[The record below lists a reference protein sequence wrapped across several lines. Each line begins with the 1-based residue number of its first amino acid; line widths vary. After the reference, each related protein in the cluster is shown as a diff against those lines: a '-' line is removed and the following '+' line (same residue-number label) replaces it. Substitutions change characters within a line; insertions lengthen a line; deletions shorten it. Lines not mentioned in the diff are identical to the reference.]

1 MRATF
6 GQRVKNAVRALRG
19 GEKYAE
25 IVTWLE
31 SNQGRGKYFKE
42 LRTVKDAI
50 SRNPYVRRA
59 YEIYIS
65 TISSL
70 PLQLVDK
77 DGEELEDTLFHK
89 VLMTPNK
96 FQTWPQFIADTVKWL
111 VSTGRYAIPYIP
123 DGSGKPVMLYHLDAS
138 KLSPRVSKDPLN
150 PIAGFTYGGAQ
161 IPAENI
167 IYDYWS
173 TPNTGYAG
181 ESPIESALEQVATTV
196 AIARVIRNLA
206 ENNQRPG
213 VILSPKER
221 LGDKELK
228 ALQKDFDRGSAA
240 DRAGKSMIL
249 PLDVS
254 LLQAIISPHEAQ
266 LNETNEAIINGISVG
281 TGIPRILLEPGGATF
296 ENQKEV
302 YKILY
307 KLTIIPML
315 VKIQTAYTDGI
326 ARKFN
331 PTWRLQFDLS
341 GVWAL
346 KPDYK
351 EMSDA
356 IPNLLKVL
364 SYDETRMLLPGN
376 LEPLLEGGENVMGAA
391 MEEAKGIAPPVKS
404 KQTKSKRERESQ
416 EVGMSNT
423 WDKVR
428 AALRVM
434 TPEEERPYPN
444 EHACRLKDP
453 KQYDSF
459 RRKKRKAENG
469 KEYSIIF
476 GIKGTG
482 ANKKSEEQAYRYDK
496 DVWSASEAGSH
507 CKKHDGKFEP
517 AAPKKKSI
525 KFLDSPLEPQRQP
538 AGGFTATQRELYWRT
553 KKIELTQYRRLF
565 EKALAKLYRQQAKRV
580 NEYLEDFDDNLSGLP
595 DVEDWFTWK
604 DEEKKFRDMAHPK
617 LLGIFADAASR
628 IHDGFKATAA
638 HKNRI
643 GEYSDKFAEL
653 VNATTV
659 KQLTEALDSA
669 KTGRSLRQ
677 DGDDEEPEEK
687 LPPKAAL
694 LIGVLAVYK
703 RAEGMRAKAGA
714 WRETHNAQGYGIVE
728 GIKEEGGEKKQWVC
742 AFNNSRPEHEEADGQ
757 KVGIDEPFVVMGEA
771 VMWPGEGSIENSA
784 NCQCTI
790 MVAKE

>member
-1 MRATF
+1 MRASL
-6 GQRVKNAVRALRG
+6 GQRVKNAMQALFPTRG
-19 GEKYAE
+19 GGKYADA
-25 IVTWLE
+25 IAWME
-31 SNQGRGKYFKE
+31 SGQGRNKYFKE

-77 DGEELEDTLFHK
+77 DGEVLEDTLFHK
-89 VLMTPNK
+89 VLVKPNK

-111 VSTGRYAIPYIP
+111 ISTGRYAIPYIP

-138 KLSPRVSKDPLN
+138 KLSPRISKDPLN
-150 PIAGFTYGGAQ
+150 PIAGFTYAGAQ
-161 IPAENI
+161 LSAENI

-213 VILSPKER
+213 VILAPKER
-221 LGDKELK
+221 LDDKELK
-228 ALQKDFDRGSAA
+228 KLQKEYNRGSAA

-249 PLDVS
+249 PLDVT

-364 SYDETRMLLPGN
+364 SYDEARMLLPGN

-391 MEEAKGIAPPVKS
+391 MEEVKGIAPPVKS
-404 KQTKSKRERESQ
+404 KQSKSKREVQ
-416 EVGMSNT
+416 EVKMSNT
-423 WDKVR
+423 WDRVR
-428 AALRVM
+428 EALRIM
-434 TPEEERPYPN
+434 ASPEKRP
-444 EHACRLKDP
+444 
-453 KQYDSF
+453 
-459 RRKKRKAENG
+459 
-469 KEYSIIF
+469 
-476 GIKGTG
+476 
-482 ANKKSEEQAYRYDK
+482 
-496 DVWSASEAGSH
+496 
-507 CKKHDGKFEP
+507 
-517 AAPKKKSI
+517 APKKSI
-525 KFLDSPLEPQRQP
+525 KFLDSPLEPKRQ
-538 AGGFTATQRELYWRT
+538 AGGGFTATQRELYWRA

-580 NEYLEDFDDNLSGLP
+580 DEYLEDFDDNLSGLP
-595 DVEDWFTWK
+595 DIEDWFVWK

-628 IHDGFKATAA
+628 IHEGFKVTGA

-669 KTGRSLRQ
+669 KSGRSLRQ

-687 LPPKAAL
+687 PIPKTVL
-694 LIGVLAVYK
+694 LLGVLAVYK
-703 RAEGMRAKAGA
+703 CAEGMRAKAGA
-714 WRETHNAQGYGIVE
+714 WNETHNAQGYGMVE
-728 GIKEEGGEKKQWVC
+728 GIKEEGGDKKQWVC
-742 AFNNSRPEHEEADGQ
+742 AFNNSREEHMEADGQ
-757 KVGIDEPFVVMGEA
+757 VVGVDEPFIVMGEA
-771 VMWPGEGSIENSA
+771 IMWPGEGSVENSA

-790 MVAKE
+790 MVVKEK

>member
-1 MRATF
+1 MMKTTF
-6 GQRVKNAVRALRG
+6 GQRVKSAMQALFPTRG
-19 GEKYAE
+19 GGKYADA
-25 IVTWLE
+25 IAWME
-31 SNQGRGKYFKE
+31 SGQGRSKYFKE

-77 DGEELEDTLFHK
+77 DGEKLEDTLFHK
-89 VLMTPNK
+89 VLATPNK

-123 DGSGKPVMLYHLDAS
+123 DGSGKPVILYHLDAS

-150 PIAGFTYGGAQ
+150 PIAGFTYAGTQ

-213 VILSPKER
+213 VILAPKER
-221 LGDKELK
+221 LDDKELK
-228 ALQKDFDRGSAA
+228 KLQKEYNRGSAA

-307 KLTIIPML
+307 KLTLIPIL
-315 VKIQTAYTDGI
+315 IKIQTAYTDGI
-326 ARKFN
+326 ARKYN

-341 GVWAL
+341 SVWAL

-356 IPNLLKVL
+356 IPNLSKVL
-364 SYDETRMLLPGN
+364 SYDEVRMLLPGN
-376 LEPLLEGGENVMGAA
+376 LEPLLEGGDNVMGAA
-391 MEEAKGIAPPVKS
+391 MEEAKGIAPPIKS
-404 KQTKSKRERESQ
+404 KQSKSKKKSE
-416 EVGMSNT
+416 EVAMKSNT

-428 AALRVM
+428 EALRTM
-434 TPEEERPYPN
+434 ASPEERP
-444 EHACRLKDP
+444 
-453 KQYDSF
+453 
-459 RRKKRKAENG
+459 
-469 KEYSIIF
+469 
-476 GIKGTG
+476 
-482 ANKKSEEQAYRYDK
+482 
-496 DVWSASEAGSH
+496 
-507 CKKHDGKFEP
+507 
-517 AAPKKKSI
+517 APKKSI
-525 KFLDSPLEPQRQP
+525 KFLDSPLEPKRQ
-538 AGGFTATQRELYWRT
+538 AGGGFTATQRELWWRA
-553 KKIELTQYRRLF
+553 KKIEFEQYRRLF

-595 DVEDWFTWK
+595 DDVEDWLIWK

-617 LLGIFADAASR
+617 LLGVFADAASK
-628 IHDGFKATAA
+628 IHESFKVTGV

-659 KQLTEALDSA
+659 KQLTEALDSV
-669 KTGRSLRQ
+669 KSGRSLRQ
-677 DGDDEEPEEK
+677 DGDNEEPEEK
-687 LPPKAAL
+687 PIPKTVL
-694 LIGVLAVYK
+694 LLGILAVYK

-714 WRETHNAQGYGIVE
+714 WNETHNAQGYGMVE
-728 GIKEEGGEKKQWVC
+728 GIREEGGEKKQWVC
-742 AFNNSRPEHEEADGQ
+742 AFNNSREEHMEADGQ
-757 KVGIDEPFVVMGEA
+757 VVGVDEPFIVMGE
-771 VMWPGEGSIENSA
+771 VIMWPGEGSIENSA
-784 NCQCTI
+784 NCQCTV
-790 MVAKE
+790 MVVKEK

>member
-1 MRATF
+1 MRASL

-89 VLMTPNK
+89 VLVTPNK

-150 PIAGFTYGGAQ
+150 PIAGFTYAGAQ

-213 VILSPKER
+213 VIIAPKER

-228 ALQKDFDRGSAA
+228 AIQKDFDRGSAA

-266 LNETNEAIINGISVG
+266 LNETNEAIINAISVG

-331 PTWRLQFDLS
+331 STWRLQFDLS

-364 SYDETRMLLPGN
+364 SYDEARMLLPGD
-376 LEPLLEGGENVMGAA
+376 LQPLLEGGENIMGEA
-391 MEEAKGIAPPVKS
+391 MKEPKGIAPPVKS
-404 KQTKSKRERESQ
+404 KQKPKRGRESQ

-428 AALRVM
+428 AALRAM
-434 TPEEERPYPN
+434 ASPEERPSVP
-444 EHACRLKDP
+444 E
-453 KQYDSF
+453 
-459 RRKKRKAENG
+459 
-469 KEYSIIF
+469 
-476 GIKGTG
+476 
-482 ANKKSEEQAYRYDK
+482 
-496 DVWSASEAGSH
+496 
-507 CKKHDGKFEP
+507 
-517 AAPKKKSI
+517 KKSI

-553 KKIELTQYRRLF
+553 KKIELIQYRRLF

-580 NEYLEDFDDNLSGLP
+580 DEYLENFDDNLEGLP

-604 DEEKKFRDMAHPK
+604 DEQKKFRDMAHPK

-628 IHDGFKATAA
+628 IHEGFKATGA

-694 LIGVLAVYK
+694 LVGVLAVYK

-728 GIKEEGGEKKQWVC
+728 GIKEDGGKKKTWVC
-742 AFNNSRPEHEEADGQ
+742 AFVENSREEHMEADGDPP
-757 KVGIDEPFVVMGEA
+757 VDIDKPFVVMGEE
-771 VMWPGEGSIENSA
+771 VMWPGDGSIENSA
-784 NCQCTI
+784 GCYCTV